1 MLVLN
6 DSVNEMPGQKKP
18 ATSVKR
24 QPAVGRCGRSAMRD
38 LGTRVADLKE

>member
-18 ATSVKR
+18 ATSV
-24 QPAVGRCGRSAMRD
+24 
-38 LGTRVADLKE
+38 